1 MSQKIIARFSTT
13 EPYRTNFELIFDA
26 NESCRCALSD
36 AYPKISLPAI
46 FLPSRPNPNRMFLF
60 RFGTTGL
67 EPKNVRFPRFQGL
80 RPKHL
85 FPSRVNDPK
94 TRVPKIILGFTTQK
108 PPNLIIFDFC
118 AQKTF
123 FPKIDPP
130 KNVKFPFPKYKPPFS
145 LPKSPK
151 SPRN

>member
-1 MSQKIIARFSTT
+1 MSQKIIARFSAT
-13 EPYRTNFELIFDA
+13 EHYRTNFELIFDA
-26 NESCRCALSD
+26 NESCRCALSN

-60 RFGTTGL
+60 RFGSLGFV
-67 EPKNVRFPRFQGL
+67 PKQVGFPRFQGL
-80 RPKHL
+80 RPKTL

-108 PPNLIIFDFC
+108 PPNLIIFYFC
-118 AQKTF
+118 AQKTY

-151 SPRN
+151 SHRN